1 MKKRR
6 STGRTWVTYVAL
18 ALGALLWSAPAL
30 AAPASTRQPTTTRTS
45 EKKIVITG
53 KHYKPRVFI
62 FMGRPQLNLDWSVDD
77 PRFKRS
83 FLERTLDSVW
93 TRPF

>member
-1 MKKRR
+1 MKTRR
-6 STGRTWVTYVAL
+6 STGRTWVTCAAI
-18 ALGALLWSAPAL
+18 ALGALVWTVPAL
-30 AAPASTRQPTTTRTS
+30 AAPESTRHPTTRTPVP
-45 EKKIVITG
+45 EIVVTG

-62 FMGRPQLNLDWSVDD
+62 FMGRPKLNLDWSVDD
-77 PRFKRS
+77 PRFMSS